1 MHVVEGLRK
10 YLLRSC
16 KLLLECVLAASPIFS
31 SQGAYKNAIQFGN
44 TSDEGELLLDK
55 VEVWSCLRLDC
66 VILLAPLFFYL
77 FFFTDVAYVFS
88 ETKLVIYV
96 YSKNC

>member
-10 YLLRSC
+10 YLSCSC
-16 KLLLECVLAASPIFS
+16 KLLLEYVLAASPIFS
-31 SQGAYKNAIQFGN
+31 SQIAYKNAIQFGN
-44 TSDEGELLLDK
+44 TSDEEELPIDK

-66 VILLAPLFFYL
+66 VILLAPYFCTHL
-77 FFFTDVAYVFS
+77 FTDVTYVFS

-96 YSKNC
+96 YSKNS